1 MYIPQNP
8 GPDYETPEFWRDDVY
23 KSTEPVPYLAPDST
37 IGRNLPKVES
47 NDYEALENVDIYS
60 SALYTY
66 SDTVNNA
73 QVPSDIYDDTKEAD
87 YTEVPDIDEDTKE
100 SIVGDTGT
108 GGEEEEEVFLDPGH
122 SEEAIYSCFER
133 KMFRTIKADNVK

>member
-1 MYIPQNP
+1 
-8 GPDYETPEFWRDDVY
+8 
-23 KSTEPVPYLAPDST
+23 
-37 IGRNLPKVES
+37 VES

-60 SALYTY
+60 SAMCTY
-66 SDTVNNA
+66 SDTVNDS
-73 QVPSDIYDDTKEAD
+73 QVPSDIYDDTRKAGD
-87 YTEVPDIDEDTKE
+87 YTEVPDIDEEARK
-100 SIVGDTGT
+100 SVVGDIVN